1 MRVTLVRINDCGTTA
16 TLLTADLLELHVPLA
31 LLPPHSTVGSIVTV
45 AFQRDTQAES
55 ERGEAL
61 KQLQQTVLAQSRSAL
76 LARLNLTAVENTT
89 TTTITTTTSA
99 PSTPAQVRE
108 CMLMAGI
115 FTHHQT
121 ASQRVPSQ

>member
-31 LLPPHSTVGSIVTV
+31 LLPPHSTVGSIITV

-61 KQLQQTVLAQSRSAL
+61 KQLQQSVLAQSRSAL
-76 LARLNLTAVENTT
+76 QARLNLAEAEENSTT
-89 TTTITTTTSA
+89 TATTTA
-99 PSTPAQVRE
+99 PAQVCGHRYDVRLFHE
-108 CMLMAGI
+108 S
-115 FTHHQT
+115 QT
-121 ASQRVPSQ
+121 AAQRLASQ